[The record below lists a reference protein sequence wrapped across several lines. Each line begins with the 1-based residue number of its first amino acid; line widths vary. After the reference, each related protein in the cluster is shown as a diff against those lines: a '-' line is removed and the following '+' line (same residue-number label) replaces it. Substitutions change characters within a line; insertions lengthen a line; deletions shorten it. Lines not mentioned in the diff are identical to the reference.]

1 MSFDINTTIKGVA
14 AQAESRLAAVQEGV
28 VNTVGAAAKT
38 ISAAAPSKDAVKLPQ
53 PKELVDSTFDLLSKA
68 AARQKQLAVGL
79 IDALEP
85 LRSAVTGATSK
96 KA

>member
-1 MSFDINTTIKGVA
+1 MPIDINSTIKGVA
-14 AQAESRLAAVQEGV
+14 TQAESRFAAVQEGV

-38 ISAAAPSKDAVKLPQ
+38 LSAAAPDTNAVKLPA
-53 PKELVDSTFDLLSKA
+53 PKELVDTTFDLLSKA
-68 AARQKQLAVGL
+68 AARQKQFTVAL

-85 LRSAVTGATSK
+85 VRSAVVGAASK